1 LLKFSCLF
9 CFLIRQ
15 HVPSILG
22 SLNISAAEDV
32 ELMITTLAVLNVRD
46 AIQAVL
52 RQLMLLDLVVIY
64 VLEKI

>member
-1 LLKFSCLF
+1 
-9 CFLIRQ
+9 
-15 HVPSILG
+15 
-22 SLNISAAEDV
+22 
-32 ELMITTLAVLNVRD
+32 MITTLAVLNVRD